1 MQYTKLSRTGLNVS
15 RICLG
20 CMSFGTREKWMIS
33 LDEARMVIKKA
44 LDLGINF
51 FDTANVYSSGDS
63 EDFVGQLLKGRRDD
77 VVVATKVYF
86 PVGEGSNDS
95 GLSRYHIVRE
105 VDRSL
110 KRLRTDRIDL
120 YQIHRWD
127 HNTPIRETLETMDDL
142 VHQGKVRYI
151 GASSMYAWQF
161 AKALYTS
168 DLHGLV
174 RFVSM
179 QNHYNLAYREEEREM
194 IPLCADQNIAILP
207 WSPLA
212 RGFLSGKYKRDGT
225 PKSKRYSH
233 DNYLSKR
240 YFRPEDF
247 DVVERAEEVAAEKG
261 VSTAQVALA
270 WLFRKGVTAPIIGA
284 TKVKHIE
291 EAVESLDVS
300 LDSDDLKRLEE
311 PYKMHPVLGHN

>member
-1 MQYTKLSRTGLNVS
+1 
-15 RICLG
+15 
-20 CMSFGTREKWMIS
+20 MSFGTHEKWMIP
-33 LDEARMVIKKA
+33 LGEARAVIKKA

-51 FDTANVYSSGDS
+51 FDTANVYSGGDS
-63 EDFVGQLLKGRRDD
+63 ENIVGKLLKGVRDD
-77 VVVATKVYF
+77 VVIATKVYF
-86 PVGEGSNDS
+86 PVGEGPNDS
-95 GLSRYHIVRE
+95 GLSRFHIMRE

-127 HNTPIRETLETMDDL
+127 YGTPIRETLETMDDL
-142 VHQGKVRYI
+142 VHKGKVRYI

-161 AKALYTS
+161 AKALHTS
-168 DLHGLV
+168 EMHALV

-179 QNHYNLAYREEEREM
+179 QNHYNLVYREEEREM
-194 IPLCADQNIAILP
+194 IPLCADEKIAIIP

-212 RGFLSGKYKRDGT
+212 RGFLSGKYRRDGKL
-225 PKSKRYSH
+225 KSKRYAH
-233 DNYLSKR
+233 DTYLSRR

-261 VSTAQVALA
+261 VSTAQIALA
-270 WLFRKGVTAPIIGA
+270 WLFKKGVTAPVIGA

-291 EAVESLDVS
+291 EAVESLYVS
-300 LDSDDLKRLEE
+300 LDVDDVRRLEE
-311 PYKMHPVLGHN
+311 PYRPHPILGHT